1 MNPDPESI
9 DLEAHPELEPE
20 FAPEPD
26 DQGAR
31 HAASEIPEPPA
42 WADELDE
49 AARFLYPAREAEAD
63 LEEELEL

>member
-31 HAASEIPEPPA
+31 HAACS
-42 WADELDE
+42 L
-49 AARFLYPAREAEAD
+49 AAASRVPMPVPTSRRRAGGGK
-63 LEEELEL
+63 